1 MSSASEGEARESF
14 VPSPKS
20 LSWRIALWS
29 ALGSI
34 LVVLAVT
41 FAMYLT
47 LIAQVRS
54 VDEQVLLKRALRVRD
69 ILQTEQSVQ
78 EWLGH
83 EVSEDLEGPRQVFMR
98 VITARSET
106 LAETPGMSNL
116 VVAAV
121 FPVNVA
127 TNTAPALSSFQTAN
141 GRTFRV
147 LTLQVE
153 ANALPTGRAL
163 IQTAVD
169 TSVDELLLRQ
179 FRTSVFLLLPLAAV
193 ACIVLAAIIASHL
206 LAPLRSMAKDAEG
219 IGAHDTGRRLTAASS
234 AAELLELAGAFNGV
248 LQRLEQARDSLR
260 RYADNVAH
268 EIRTPLNRMLLNA
281 EIAVRE
287 TRSQP
292 EYHDILEAQI
302 QECNALSHLAQ
313 RLLFLA
319 RAESGRQALVL
330 EALDVGR
337 ELEVLRAYFE
347 AGAIDAG
354 VEIVVTADFDNLR
367 LTAERALFQQ
377 AISNLV
383 TNALAHTPRG
393 GRIGLE
399 ARAERG
405 GASILVRDTGEG
417 IAESDLAHVFDR
429 FYRAESQAVDAKRVG
444 LGLAISKSILE
455 LHGGE
460 ISIESEAGHGATV
473 RTWWP
478 TLV

>member
-1 MSSASEGEARESF
+1 MSSASERKTSF
-14 VPSPKS
+14 FPSRKS

-41 FAMYLT
+41 FAMYFT
-47 LIAQVRS
+47 LIEQVRS

-78 EWLGH
+78 DWLGH

-98 VITARSET
+98 VIRAGDET
-106 LAETPGMSNL
+106 LAETPGMSSL
-116 VVAAV
+116 VVASA
-121 FPVNVA
+121 FPEH
-127 TNTAPALSSFQTAN
+127 APTDGVPKLSTVHASN
-141 GRTFRV
+141 GSTFRV
-147 LTLQVE
+147 LTVQVE

-163 IQTAVD
+163 IQAAID

-179 FRTSVFLLLPLAAV
+179 FRRSVFVLLPFAVLA
-193 ACIVLAAIIASHL
+193 CFILAAIIASYL

-219 IGAHDTGRRLTAASS
+219 IGAHDTGRRLTAAST
-234 AAELLELAGAFNGV
+234 ATELLELAGAFNGV

-287 TRSQP
+287 TRSQL
-292 EYHDILEAQI
+292 EYHDVLETQI

-330 EALDVGR
+330 ETLDVRR
-337 ELEVLRAYFE
+337 ELEVLCAYFE
-347 AGAIDAG
+347 VGALEAG
-354 VEIVVTADFDNLR
+354 VEIVVTAKSDGLR

-393 GRIGLE
+393 GNICLE
-399 ARAERG
+399 ARAERVG
-405 GASILVRDTGEG
+405 TTILVRDTGDG
-417 IAESDLAHVFDR
+417 IAEADLAHVFDR
-429 FYRAESQAVDAKRVG
+429 FYRAGSQVADAKRVG

-460 ISIESEAGHGATV
+460 ISIESKAGHGATV

-478 TLV
+478 ASV

>member
-1 MSSASEGEARESF
+1 MSSASEGETNPRF
-14 VPSPKS
+14 FPSRKS

-41 FAMYLT
+41 CAMYLT

-69 ILQTEQSVQ
+69 ILQTEQSVE

-98 VITARSET
+98 VINVRNEI
-106 LAETPGMSNL
+106 LAETPGMSD
-116 VVAAV
+116 VVAASV
-121 FPVNVA
+121 FPERA
-127 TNTAPALSSFQTAN
+127 TMDGVPVLSTLHAAS
-141 GRTFRV
+141 GSTFRI
-147 LTLQVE
+147 LTLQAE
-153 ANALPTGRAL
+153 AAALPSGRAL

-169 TSVDELLLRQ
+169 TSVDELLLEQ
-179 FRTSVFLLLPLAAV
+179 FRTSVFLLLPPAV
-193 ACIVLAAIIASHL
+193 IACIVLAAIIVSHF

-219 IGAHDTGRRLTAASS
+219 IGAHDTGRRLTAASTS
-234 AAELLELAGAFNGV
+234 VELLELAGAFNGV

-287 TRSQP
+287 TRSQS
-292 EYHDILEAQI
+292 EYHDVLEAQI

-347 AGAIDAG
+347 IGAVDAG
-354 VEIVVTADFDNLR
+354 VEIVVAVDTDGLR
-367 LTAERALFQQ
+367 LMAERALFQQ

-383 TNALAHTPRG
+383 TNALVHTPRG
-393 GRIGLE
+393 GSIRLE
-399 ARAERG
+399 ACAEGG
-405 GASILVRDTGEG
+405 GATILVRDTGEG
-417 IAESDLAHVFDR
+417 IAEADLAHVFDR
-429 FYRAESQAVDAKRVG
+429 FYRAEGQVVDAKRVG

-460 ISIESEAGHGATV
+460 ISIESGLGHGATV

-478 TLV
+478 TSV